1 MAWAGGGAGAALAI
15 SATDTDVA
23 EVLADVAEVLAD
35 VAGDSAAW
43 CSEGALQPTANNV
56 EHIANTRIGVT
67 VPQSKRESN
76 PAARWLRRL
85 ETRETETLVVD
96 VALYVSISR

>member
-56 EHIANTRIGVT
+56 EHIANTRIGVR
-67 VPQSKRESN
+67 SHGAN
-76 PAARWLRRL
+76 ARAIPRL
-85 ETRETETLVVD
+85 VG
-96 VALYVSISR
+96 YVG